1 MSAAPVAT
9 AVPAAAAVSV
19 AAAATNVARGYAS
32 METALHRPIPA
43 NNEDTAFDFS
53 EENYK
58 EVERIL
64 SKVWWLGVH
73 LFRSK
78 WRVVV
83 GYCAGAR
90 DPYDAPV
97 MVALTPSPFPLF
109 RPWHAVSS
117 TRPTTRSRRC
127 SRCSTW
133 RNARA
138 RRTLC
143 RSPR

>member
-1 MSAAPVAT
+1 MFRLAGTVTRMSAAPVAT

-73 LFRSK
+73 LIPIQ
-78 WRVVV
+78 VE
-83 GYCAGAR
+83 GCCGI
-90 DPYDAPV
+90 
-97 MVALTPSPFPLF
+97 
-109 RPWHAVSS
+109 
-117 TRPTTRSRRC
+117 
-127 SRCSTW
+127 
-133 RNARA
+133 
-138 RRTLC
+138 LC
-143 RSPR
+143 RRP